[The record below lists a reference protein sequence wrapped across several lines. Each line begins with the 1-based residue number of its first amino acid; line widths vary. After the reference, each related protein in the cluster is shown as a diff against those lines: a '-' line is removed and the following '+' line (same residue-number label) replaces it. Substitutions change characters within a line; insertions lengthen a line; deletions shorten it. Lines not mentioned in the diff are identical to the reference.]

1 MPTTKPAAQKSKFF
15 RVALEGSTTDGRV
28 IDRAFIEQM
37 AASFNPDFY
46 GARIWMEHIRGTLP
60 DSPFKAYGD
69 VTALKAEEVELGG
82 AKKLALFAQISPTPE
97 LVAMNKARQK
107 IYTSIEINPK
117 FSDTGEAYLIG
128 LGITDSPASLGT
140 EILSFS
146 AQHPGVN
153 LFANRKQSPD
163 NLFSAAIETQL
174 EFEDTTPSEGIK
186 LSDTVKSILK
196 RFTAKSNTDQTQFA
210 DISDAVATLAAHV
223 NTQDEQFAAAL
234 EQITTL
240 ETALKKSTD
249 DFAAFK
255 QQVDVTDAKSEKRPA
270 ATGGASDVETDF

>member
-37 AASFNPDFY
+37 AASFNPDLY

-117 FSDTGEAYLIG
+117 FSDTGAAEPTTG
-128 LGITDSPASLGT
+128 FTSPSSHGC
-140 EILSFS
+140 
-146 AQHPGVN
+146 
-153 LFANRKQSPD
+153 
-163 NLFSAAIETQL
+163 
-174 EFEDTTPSEGIK
+174 
-186 LSDTVKSILK
+186 
-196 RFTAKSNTDQTQFA
+196 
-210 DISDAVATLAAHV
+210 
-223 NTQDEQFAAAL
+223 
-234 EQITTL
+234 
-240 ETALKKSTD
+240 
-249 DFAAFK
+249 
-255 QQVDVTDAKSEKRPA
+255 
-270 ATGGASDVETDF
+270 